1 MRILGLDVGE
11 SRVGVAASDPM
22 GTTAQPLETVKRD
35 EKTLDRL
42 REIAEELEADSF
54 VIGLPVLMDGTEGA
68 QARLVREFA
77 LSLEDSVG
85 LPITFVDE
93 RLTTR
98 LAESVLAGEPIGHRE
113 KKEAADR
120 IAAALILRTYL
131 DGIER

>member
-1 MRILGLDVGE
+1 
-11 SRVGVAASDPM
+11 M

>member
-1 MRILGLDVGE
+1 VRVLGLDVGE

>member
-1 MRILGLDVGE
+1 MRVLGLDVGE

>member
-1 MRILGLDVGE
+1 LDVGE
-11 SRVGVAASDPM
+11 SRVGVAVSDPL
-22 GTTAQPLETVKRD
+22 GHTAQPLETVKRD
-35 EKTLDRL
+35 DKTLDRL
-42 REIAEELEADSF
+42 HEIAEEQEADSF

-68 QARLVREFA
+68 QVRLVREFA
-77 LSLEDSVG
+77 SLLEDSFG

-98 LAESVLAGEPIGHRE
+98 LAESVLAGEPIGHRK